1 MNSLLSFIKTN
12 WKYILLIFIAWFYLT
27 FPMILTY
34 DSAHYMGYV
43 QIFENVLPFSTW
55 DIVRGP
61 VFPILIHLSNL
72 FFGKTSNGI
81 VLFSFIF
88 YLVMFFVS
96 SKIIKEFSRE
106 NKKTKIVLTILFFL
120 LVVFNIIVF
129 GYYHTLLTEF
139 VAMTIS
145 VVSCYLSWKLLLKTT
160 KGDKKHYFLLMLYFV
175 IMVPFSW
182 FLKQPYVSI
191 TLFPLIISTIIS
203 LFTSRP
209 IKRFLPHFAVLLL
222 SIVSLFIGIFAWNK
236 VLERKELETDTS
248 RSAFNMLG
256 QGMIDPLENYEI
268 LEDVNTDYLEKAQF
282 LSSDEREML
291 NNTKN
296 NFKIVEVYN
305 TKGAL
310 IDQMLVKT
318 RENGFISSGDALK
331 FILNAF
337 WQHPLETLNSY
348 AINYLGIVN
357 SYRTWSSNSVNYY
370 VAKEFNLLNCQENCS
385 IAEQIGQVRS
395 NIYYMPDELF
405 SRVINYEQVLQTP
418 PLFRLILNKLT
429 KFSILSFNISLLI
442 LPIVLIFCIIEI
454 IWGKLGKS
462 LKNRRLLYL
471 IIILLGYSFL
481 HICAHS
487 VINTVIDR
495 YASPAYIS
503 TILGYIGLIGLF
515 LYNHTHADKKEK

>member
-268 LEDVNTDYLEKAQF
+268 LGDVNTDYLEKAQF

-318 RENGFISSGDALK
+318 KENGFVSSEDALK

-337 WQHPLETLNSY
+337 WQHPLETLYSY
-348 AINYLGIVN
+348 TVNYLGIVN
-357 SYRTWSSNSVNYY
+357 AYHPSTLNSAEYY
-370 VAKEFNLLNCQENCS
+370 IDKDFSLLGCQENCG
-385 IAEQIGQVRS
+385 IATIIGQTRS
-395 NIYYMPDELF
+395 NIFYIPENMVYRIQD
-405 SRVINYEQVLQTP
+405 YEQSINSP
-418 PLFRLILNKLT
+418 FLFRLILN
-429 KFSILSFNISLLI
+429 
-442 LPIVLIFCIIEI
+442 
-454 IWGKLGKS
+454 S
-462 LKNRRLLYL
+462 LKTISIVAFNVSLFLLPFVLPAIILYL
-471 IIILLGYSFL
+471 ILKKKISKNKRERMYLSVILLGYSFL
-481 HICAHS
+481 HICAHATIS
-487 VINTVIDR
+487 AVIDR
-495 YASPAYIS
+495 YASPAYI
-503 TILGYIGLIGLF
+503 TAILGYLGLISL
-515 LYNHTHADKKEK
+515 LYNTKHDKRYKK

>member
-88 YLVMFFVS
+88 YLIMLFVS
-96 SKIIKEFSRE
+96 SKIIKEFSQE
-106 NKKTKIVLTILFFL
+106 NKKVKIVLTMLFFL

-145 VVSCYLSWKLLLKTT
+145 VISCYLSWKLLLKTT
-160 KGDKKHYFLLMLYFV
+160 KGDKKHYFLLMLCFV

-222 SIVSLFIGIFAWNK
+222 SIVSLFVGIFAWNK
-236 VLERKELETDTS
+236 VLEKKGLETDTS
-248 RSAFNMLG
+248 RSAFNILG

-268 LEDVNTDYLEKAQF
+268 LEDVNTDYLEKAKF
-282 LSSDEREML
+282 LSFDEREML
-291 NNTKN
+291 NSAKE
-296 NFKIVEVYN
+296 NFKVVEVYN
-305 TKGAL
+305 TKGTL

-318 RENGFISSGDALK
+318 KENGFISSEYALK
-331 FILNAF
+331 FIIKAF
-337 WQHPLETLNSY
+337 FTHPLETLNSY
-348 AINYLGIVN
+348 VVNYWGIVN
-357 SYRTWSSNSVNYY
+357 AYHPWTLNSAEYY
-370 VAKEFNLLNCQENCS
+370 IDKDFNLLGCQENCG
-385 IAEQIGQVRS
+385 IATIIGQTRS
-395 NIYYMPDELF
+395 NIFYIPENMAYRIQD
-405 SRVINYEQVLQTP
+405 YEQSINSP
-418 PLFRLILNKLT
+418 FLFRLILNGLKT
-429 KFSILSFNISLLI
+429 TSIVAFNVSLFL
-442 LPIVLIFCIIEI
+442 LPFVLLVII
-454 IWGKLGKS
+454 
-462 LKNRRLLYL
+462 LYL
-471 IIILLGYSFL
+471 ILAKKISRNKREIMYLSIILLGYSFL

-487 VINTVIDR
+487 VISAVIDR
-495 YASPAYIS
+495 YASPAYI
-503 TILGYIGLIGLF
+503 TAILGYFGIISLL
-515 LYNHTHADKKEK
+515 LYNTKHEKRYKK